1 MRFTEIILR
10 VFATLY
16 CILEFP
22 IKVFN
27 VAILAVGG
35 IGVFGYTLCA
45 CMDGSIGW
53 LMGVFL
59 FTLTAVLLA
68 SAIRLSIFYE
78 EGK

>member
-1 MRFTEIILR
+1 MRFTEIVFR

-16 CILEFP
+16 RIFEFP

-35 IGVFGYTLCA
+35 VGLFAYTLNA
-45 CMDGSIGW
+45 CFNGSMGW

-59 FTLTAVLLA
+59 LALTTVLIA
-68 SAIRLSIFYE
+68 SAIRLTEFYG